1 MRRELL
7 LPVGIGVVIVAIVAA
22 VVLKVNLGSHMVL
35 DSSIKSV
42 RTVALDQAS
51 AMVIDF
57 RLTNPADY
65 PFVVRTVSLI
75 AEIDGKPV
83 EGAVVADVDAKR
95 LIDYYPAFGP
105 KYNDTL
111 RMKDRINPGQT
122 MDRMVAARFEVPEA
136 KLQARTRLTLRI
148 EEVDGQVT
156 EIVERKH

>member
-7 LPVGIGVVIVAIVAA
+7 LPVGIGIVIVIIVA
-22 VVLKVNLGSHMVL
+22 VIVLKVNLGSHMVL
-35 DSSIKSV
+35 DGSLKSV
-42 RTVALDQAS
+42 RTVGIEQAS
-51 AMVIDF
+51 AMVVDF

-83 EGAVVADVDAKR
+83 EGTVVADVDAKQ
-95 LIDYYPAFGP
+95 LIDYYPAAGP

-156 EIVERKH
+156 EILEKKQ